1 MTMASTLSAVETATS
16 WDADAVIAHAKEMIH
31 SSNYE
36 KVGEARDSI
45 DRTLAEWTQQVT
57 KLRGEDPASASRGE
71 SAILQLWR
79 LYATLEIDL
88 RQFKQATKVFESATS
103 CPIAGSSA
111 ALWLQYSTFCLDRK
125 KFSNARKVFVRA
137 MRAVPNGEQE
147 ELWTHFLAFVKEHVD
162 PNMTPEM
169 LKAQVFSDSGTAPAK
184 TNVPAAPASSPS
196 TPSATP
202 IESTS
207 KPTAADAVEKP
218 EEPAATV
225 VPTAADAV
233 EKPEEP
239 AATVVVDPSLA
250 FIDRKGEHTPESA
263 TEKVSGGKRSVEQS
277 AGSELKR
284 TKLDEPVAEPSPP
297 TPTDV
302 AAPVTEFFHAVP
314 MTLPNTPACP
324 HLLFDQL
331 ENEEEVKDNGLL
343 ERLSEVLADS
353 AVFQGVRDLLD
364 NQRQRDR
371 DTLARWQDLVGMQ
384 MKEGSELFARHMD
397 LEKDISDPRDLIAL
411 KTQHHEQRAEFVHRC
426 KMSQQQFID
435 ICEMDRSNAL
445 RAQQISLQN
454 MKIPEMSV
462 TTDATLVN
470 KQRTIVSLIL
480 QAEKLWRLEQEKT
493 KQSTSKTAPAKTK
506 GSTEQINLG
515 SMANSLAP
523 QGLLLRLQIDSI
535 TSLSRDLTEEL
546 PRGPEDE
553 EGGDRRIFMTTFRGN
568 GLPHDGASPY
578 AHPTHAEERPA
589 SYGAAAPFNAGGQSF
604 DYGPPAAQGDV
615 GSYYPPQQAAT
626 QQQHMPYGQGPAFH
640 QQQQPRQH
648 PSHQQ
653 QQQQYGGASSQFPPF
668 QPPPQH
674 PGHAAHQPHY
684 VQNSPPRAG
693 GYDRYRRAGGG
704 GGRGGGRFGR
714 R

>member
-45 DRTLAEWTQQVT
+45 DRTLAEWTQQVA

-202 IESTS
+202 IASTS
-207 KPTAADAVEKP
+207 K
-218 EEPAATV
+218 
-225 VPTAADAV
+225 PTAADAV

-250 FIDRKGEHTPESA
+250 FIDRKGEHTPEAA
-263 TEKVSGGKRSVEQS
+263 TEKISGGKRSVEQS

-324 HLLFDQL
+324 HLLFDEL

-506 GSTEQINLG
+506 GSRRGGRGSQNLHDYG
-515 SMANSLAP
+515 AS
-523 QGLLLRLQIDSI
+523 Q
-535 TSLSRDLTEEL
+535 
-546 PRGPEDE
+546 
-553 EGGDRRIFMTTFRGN
+553 FRGN

-615 GSYYPPQQAAT
+615 GSYYPQQQAAT

-684 VQNSPPRAG
+684 VQNSPPRVG
-693 GYDRYRRAGGG
+693 GYDRPGLPGQHN
-704 GGRGGGRFGR
+704 FD
-714 R
+714 